1 MRALPRSTSRLQT
14 PSSPALS
21 GKVRSGPSPPTLMS
35 PPRASSFSMVN
46 LPLKTEAAA
55 TFALKLSAKMADR
68 ARVAKR
74 FILAYPPQFQECLVR
89 RDGPPRGHLQV
100 ANVSLQIDV
109 PLRCPACPSAAPS
122 RY

>member
-1 MRALPRSTSRLQT
+1 M

-21 GKVRSGPSPPTLMS
+21 VKVRSGPSPPTLIS

-46 LPLKTEAAA
+46 LPLNSGAAA
-55 TFALKLSAKMADR
+55 TFAVKLSAKMAAR

-89 RDGPPRGHLQV
+89 RDGTPRGHPQV
-100 ANVSLQIDV
+100 ANVSLQIDA
-109 PLRCPACPSAAPS
+109 PL
-122 RY
+122 